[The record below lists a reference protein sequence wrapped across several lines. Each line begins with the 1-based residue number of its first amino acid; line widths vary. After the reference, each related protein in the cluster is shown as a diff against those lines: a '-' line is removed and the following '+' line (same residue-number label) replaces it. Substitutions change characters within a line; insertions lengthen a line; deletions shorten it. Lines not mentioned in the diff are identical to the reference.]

1 MQEFNIYRYIVN
13 AYCCFFTDC
22 SLLLWLFSI
31 LILARIIFVISS
43 IIKWYPNHKSKGL
56 QSSYPSY
63 RLKCWKGLGHR
74 QKPDRFTGDLPLAL
88 PNNSQYLDRVLTLF
102 QKLFKCFMH
111 RISLNLHSTLTRH
124 CCPNVPFIREAMKH
138 KKVKQLAQVTQL
150 ESNRNRIQTCA
161 LSLQSACS

>member
-1 MQEFNIYRYIVN
+1 MHRNVVN

-43 IIKWYPNHKSKGL
+43 TIKCYPNRKPKGL

-63 RLKCWKGLGHR
+63 WLKCWKGLGHR
-74 QKPDRFTGDLPLAL
+74 QKPDCFTGDFPLAL
-88 PNNSQYLDRVLTLF
+88 PNNSQYHDRVLTLF

-111 RISLNLHSTLTRH
+111 WISLNLHSTLTRH
-124 CCPNVPFIREAMKH
+124 CCHNVPFIHEAMKH
-138 KKVKQLAQVTQL
+138 KKVKQLAQITQL
-150 ESNRNRIQTCA
+150 ESNRNRIQTCV
-161 LSLQSACS
+161 LSLQSPCS